1 MAKKNF
7 FIIKHLGVFV
17 IINAKNQ
24 LLYSS
29 AKLTKVNFSKTNFR
43 LMRIII
49 DKETYLYHQ
58 LNDLDELLVKK
69 RSLFFKI
76 KILYSE

>member
-1 MAKKNF
+1 
-7 FIIKHLGVFV
+7 
-17 IINAKNQ
+17 
-24 LLYSS
+24 
-29 AKLTKVNFSKTNFR
+29 
-43 LMRIII
+43 MRIII